1 MNSLD
6 RADAYLTIPRAYA
19 EALGI
24 RWGRGRDAIE
34 RHDES
39 VLAFAEELRS
49 ILDGVFAA
57 EQVPPFAFV
66 LAVLDAMKRDRGPD
80 LAPLRQAFEAT
91 RGGVG
96 RRNVG
101 LLAAELC
108 RGLPG
113 AAAAGVTT
121 DDVAAALQCL
131 RMYGEHA
138 RTAPEE
144 PPLTPAEF
152 DRHIA
157 SRLTRFNADDLKQW
171 LTHGTGPSA
180 AHEKLA
186 EEAEA
191 LPARVA
197 RLLALARKRQ
207 RLVGAAVLVPALD
220 AGLTLPPRR
229 RSPDAPPQGGYCDVT
244 TRGEP
249 EHLLPTQFALDP
261 DEFIRR
267 FASRELLY
275 FQKEEPHQP
284 TLPERV
290 IVLDQGVR
298 TWGSVRLAL
307 AAAALSLLAPR
318 AKRCASVKLYATS
331 ARGPVDV
338 TGPDADAVA
347 EVLEASDLTPDPAA
361 CLTRALRDVGAGTGP
376 RDVILLTHPR
386 SVRGLSLADEL
397 QQRPGD
403 RMFALAVD
411 DRGRAELSQWTSGG
425 VASVRTFR
433 VDLDAAEAARPDEE
447 LTAPR
452 PVFGAASEWSGP
464 VEPVPFPFRP
474 GLVAEPHLF
483 GFDPDGEWCV
493 IAGANGVLHGLAL
506 DGSAPE
512 VLPRAFHGGTT
523 LQEVDTVLGVT
534 GGVVV
539 CGRIAI
545 DETRSTTTT
554 LTTHSHRAPVLTSNA
569 SDVPPRRVEQV
580 AAHYDRT
587 SRTVT
592 VHSLGRALHDA
603 RWYAYPDLHC
613 VAVRA
618 DTVTGCA
625 LDLGT
630 GGRSP
635 DLLGNSSELVS
646 RARVAWA
653 RSGMG
658 GSPPHNLPLVAP
670 SVAPERPVPG
680 KPCLALART
689 TCRVRYADPEWPAPC
704 EPLSDGKPLLD
715 GAMVHR
721 AQLAGSVLALSVVKS
736 SDRKIV
742 LLRGPDGNVIGEV
755 AHPARNAFA
764 LSADGRFLARRDAVR
779 SVVVSATNDVSRPLA
794 TAPHAALHNA
804 LDVRLD
810 ADPFRLVVAIGTF
823 AHTFRVIH
831 GELRYSL
838 ALGWDN
844 APEPKAP
851 LLAHERAFRPTE
863 YDPARFP
870 VGEGAATG
878 PWRAVLDRLGQVL
891 VFARGEL
898 VAAVAVRRERAAA
911 WLPGGVFWGTPA
923 LVGGPATPNAEKL
936 IGKAIEAAGR

>member
-49 ILDGVFAA
+49 ILDGVFA
-57 EQVPPFAFV
+57 ESQVPPFAFV
-66 LAVLDAMKRDRGPD
+66 LAVLDAMKRDRGPGLD
-80 LAPLRQAFEAT
+80 PLRRAFEAT

-113 AAAAGVTT
+113 TVAGVTT
-121 DDVAAALQCL
+121 DNIAAALQCL

-144 PPLTPAEF
+144 PPLTPDEF
-152 DRHIA
+152 DRHVA
-157 SRLTRFNADDLKQW
+157 ARLVQLKDDDLKQW

-180 AHEKLA
+180 ACEKLA
-186 EEAEA
+186 NEAEA

-249 EHLLPTQFALDP
+249 EQLLPTQFALDP

-267 FASRELLY
+267 FASHELLY

-284 TLPERV
+284 ALPERV

-318 AKRCASVKLYATS
+318 AKRCASVKLHVTS
-331 ARGPVDV
+331 ARGPIDV
-338 TGPDADAVA
+338 TGPDVDAVA
-347 EVLEASDLTPDPAA
+347 ELLEASDLTPDPAA
-361 CLTRALRDVGAGTGP
+361 CLGRALRDADAGTGP
-376 RDVILLTHPR
+376 RDIILLTHPR

-397 QQRPGD
+397 EQRPGD
-403 RMFALAVD
+403 RVFALAVD
-411 DRGRAELSQWTSGG
+411 DQGRAELSQWTAGG
-425 VASVRTFR
+425 VASIRTFR
-433 VDLDAAEAARPDEE
+433 VDLDAAEAARAEE
-447 LTAPR
+447 KLAAPR
-452 PVFGAASEWSGP
+452 PVYGAVSEWRGP

-474 GLVAEPHLF
+474 GLVAEPHQF
-483 GFDPDGEWCV
+483 GFDTDCEWCV

-523 LQEVDTVLGVT
+523 LQEVDAVLGVT

-539 CGRIAI
+539 CGRIGPAG
-545 DETRSTTTT
+545 
-554 LTTHSHRAPVLTSNA
+554 
-569 SDVPPRRVEQV
+569 RREQI

-587 SRTVT
+587 TRTVT
-592 VHSLGRALHDA
+592 VHTLGPALLDA
-603 RWYAYPDLHC
+603 RWYAYPDLQC
-613 VAVRA
+613 IAVRA

-630 GGRSP
+630 GSRYPS
-635 DLLGNSSELVS
+635 LGASVELVS
-646 RARVAWA
+646 RASAAWGRSATGGPCPQLLPVVTASVDPA
-653 RSGMG
+653 RPTRGQ
-658 GSPPHNLPLVAP
+658 PF
-670 SVAPERPVPG
+670 
-680 KPCLALART
+680 LAITRT
-689 TCRVRYADPEWPAPC
+689 ACRVRYADPEWPSPS
-704 EPLSDGKPLLD
+704 EPLSDGKPLIE
-715 GAMVHR
+715 GATVHR
-721 AQLAGSVLALSVVKS
+721 AQLAGTVLALALVKGS
-736 SDRKIV
+736 ERKIV
-742 LLRGPDGNVIGEV
+742 LLRGPEGNVIGEV
-755 AHPARNAFA
+755 THPARNAFA
-764 LSADGRFLARRDAVR
+764 LSANGRFLARRDAVR
-779 SVVVSATNDVSRPLA
+779 SVIVSATSDVSRALA

-823 AHTFRVIH
+823 AHTFRVFN
-831 GELRYSL
+831 GELRYAL

-844 APEPKAP
+844 FPEPKVPLPASARTFAP
-851 LLAHERAFRPTE
+851 AE

-870 VGEGAATG
+870 VGEGAAAG

-891 VFARGEL
+891 LFARGEL
-898 VAAVAVRRERAAA
+898 VAAFVVRRERAAA
-911 WLPGGVFWGTPA
+911 WLPGGVYWGTPA
-923 LVGGPATPNAEKL
+923 LIGGPATPNAEAL
-936 IGKAIEAAGR
+936 FGKAIEAAGR